1 MDLNLF
7 WLVLTCLIKTDII
20 YNSWVLQFHT
30 NIAEYW
36 KINDYHYSN
45 LKFFLLNCFCCYFE
59 FLLQDYLKLYSHD
72 TLKGKGVSRYSNWTL
87 FSRDG
92 NPFLNVSL
100 FVITFLFFLYSQGEV
115 GNSYFEIMLTPKY
128 TCMVSLVKQ
137 SSRDWD
143 QFLFLSPLSLEGRH
157 AFNGSF
163 LGLES

>member
-45 LKFFLLNCFCCYFE
+45 LNFFLLNFFCCYFR
-59 FLLQDYLKLYSHD
+59 FLLQEYLKPTLCSHD
-72 TLKGKGVSRYSNWTL
+72 TPKGNEVSGYSNWTL
-87 FSRDG
+87 FSRDR

-100 FVITFLFFLYSQGEV
+100 FVITSLFFLYSQGKV
-115 GNSYFEIMLTPKY
+115 GNSYFEIMLTSK
-128 TCMVSLVKQ
+128 
-137 SSRDWD
+137 
-143 QFLFLSPLSLEGRH
+143 
-157 AFNGSF
+157 
-163 LGLES
+163 